1 MKEIRLAG
9 VLGFEPRMAVPK
21 TAALPLGYTPTVN
34 LNTIQEIR
42 IRFQKKVVSCLK
54 IGINSKKWVLLSLK
68 FILRLAISINP
79 LYKKAVCNFS
89 KI

>member
-1 MKEIRLAG
+1 MAG

-34 LNTIQEIR
+34 LSTVQGIEMK
-42 IRFQKKVVSCLK
+42 FQKKVVNCLK
-54 IGINSKKWVLLSLK
+54 IGIKSKKKGLLSLK
-68 FILRLAISINP
+68 FILWLAISINP